1 MERHPFLTALA
12 TVALVLTVG
21 ILVGGGVA
29 WLLVTAWH
37 VVASPHAIDAI
48 GIR

>member
-12 TVALVLTVG
+12 TVALVLAAG
-21 ILVGGGVA
+21 IVAGGGVA
-29 WLLVTAWH
+29 WLLIAAWH
-37 VVASPHAIDAI
+37 HVASPHAVDVI